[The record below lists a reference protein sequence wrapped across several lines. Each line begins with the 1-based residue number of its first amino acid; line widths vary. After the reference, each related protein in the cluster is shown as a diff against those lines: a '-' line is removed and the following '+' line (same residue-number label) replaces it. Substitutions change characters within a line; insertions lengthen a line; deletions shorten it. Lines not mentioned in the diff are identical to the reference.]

1 MLGNFEFSVLLAV
14 YSVEG
19 DVYGVSIKNYIDNEF
34 SKNTSYGAMYT
45 TLSRLN
51 KKGFV
56 ESWEGEATA
65 VRGGRSKKLYKIT
78 PKGLSALRQTTHKMQ
93 ALISTGGLA
102 NVLA

>member
-1 MLGNFEFSVLLAV
+1 MLGNFEFSVLSAV

-34 SKNTSYGAMYT
+34 SKSTSYGALYT
-45 TLSRLN
+45 TLSRLT

-56 ESWEGEATA
+56 ESWNGEATS

-78 PKGLSALRQTTHKMQ
+78 PTGLSALRETSSKMQ
-93 ALISTGGLA
+93 TLISTGGFA